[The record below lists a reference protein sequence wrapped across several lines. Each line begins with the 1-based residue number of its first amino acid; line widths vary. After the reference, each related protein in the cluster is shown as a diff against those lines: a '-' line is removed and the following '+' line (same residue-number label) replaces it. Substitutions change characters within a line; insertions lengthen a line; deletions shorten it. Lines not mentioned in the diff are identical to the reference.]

1 MEIQVYRFTERMPVF
16 MELARESYVG
26 PRIYPLAAF
35 LYAVMNVR
43 STILADGRISQ
54 DTGTFLEVRDII
66 TEFVR
71 DRYFSDIQRRQSY
84 GTMEDDLDVP
94 RRLLRESFNE
104 IIRGSTYLEDVASG
118 WIKDHAECL
127 SGYRVVP
134 DLVRGA
140 LVVVRH

>member
-43 STILADGRISQ
+43 SITLEDGRISH

-71 DRYFSDIQRRQSY
+71 DRYYNDIQRNQAY
-84 GTMEDDLDVP
+84 ATMTDDLDVP
-94 RRLLRESFNE
+94 QRLLRESFNE
-104 IIRGSTYLEDVASG
+104 IIRGSTYLEDVAGSWVKG
-118 WIKDHAECL
+118 HAECL
-127 SGYRVVP
+127 TGYSVVP
-134 DLVRGA
+134 DLMRGA
-140 LVVVRH
+140 LVVARY

>member
-35 LYAVMNVR
+35 LYAVMNAR
-43 STILADGRISQ
+43 SVVLDDGRISH

-66 TEFVR
+66 TDFVR
-71 DRYFSDIQRRQSY
+71 DRYFNDVQKSQTHTS
-84 GTMEDDLDVP
+84 MEDDLDVP

-104 IIRGSTYLEDVASG
+104 IIRGSTYLDDVAG
-118 WIKDHAECL
+118 EWVTDNKNCL
-127 SGYRVVP
+127 MGFRVVP
-134 DLVRGA
+134 DLMRGA
-140 LVVVRH
+140 LVVRRY